1 MTKSLSK
8 RTILLHSVLFL
19 FVVYFTLPLYVI
31 VVTSFKSFSEVM
43 ETSIIAPP
51 IVWTLEAWAKAWSTA
66 CSGQH
71 CVGVKPYFIETLS
84 IVFPALILCTLSG
97 SMTGYIMAQWRSKFG
112 DILFMSLIM
121 GSFIPLQLYLMPI
134 AITLRELGIFGETIG
149 LILVHTIY
157 GLPLTTM
164 LYRNYYVTLPSELIK
179 AAMMDGAGFFKMF
192 FSVVM
197 PLSSGITIVV
207 VILAFTGIYNDY
219 LFSLVF
225 GEPTNKPIMAAV
237 NSIINNIEGV
247 TEYNVNMAVV
257 MIASLPT
264 LIVYLVA
271 GKFFVRGLTQGAVK
285 G

>member
-1 MTKSLSK
+1 MAKSISK
-8 RTILLHSVLFL
+8 GRMFVHSALFI

-31 VVTSFKSFSEVM
+31 VVTSFKSFTEVM
-43 ETSIIAPP
+43 ETSIISPP
-51 IVWTLEAWAKAWSTA
+51 ITWTLEAWAKAWSSA

-71 CVGVKPYFIETLS
+71 CVGLKPYFVETLS
-84 IVFPALILCTLSG
+84 IVFPALFLATMSG
-97 SMTGYIMAQWRSKFG
+97 SITGYIMAQWRSKFG

-121 GSFIPLQLYLMPI
+121 GSFIPLQLFLMPI
-134 AITLRELGIFGETIG
+134 AVTLRELGIFGETIG

-164 LYRNYYVTLPSELIK
+164 LYRNYYVTLPNELIK

-192 FSVVM
+192 FAVVM

-219 LFSLVF
+219 MFSLVF
-225 GEPTNKPIMAAV
+225 GDPTTKPIMAAV
-237 NSIINNIEGV
+237 NSIVNNIKGV

-264 LIVYLVA
+264 LIVYMVA